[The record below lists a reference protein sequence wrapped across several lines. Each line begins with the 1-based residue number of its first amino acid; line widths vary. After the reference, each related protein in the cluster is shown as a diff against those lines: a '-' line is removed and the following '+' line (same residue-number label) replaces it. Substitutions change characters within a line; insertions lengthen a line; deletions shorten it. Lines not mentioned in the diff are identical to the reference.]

1 MKIQMQRLIRLRLGF
16 QIDGDTEPTLFWF
29 YNCTATRPNIDA
41 STTEDTKEPGTDTLT
56 ISCASKEDGTV
67 RAKTTATSY
76 AAVKDTWFT
85 SVYEKIGGSMMRRTI
100 TISGI
105 QCEMKSSAAI
115 PRMYRMK
122 FERDI
127 FVDMQKIA
135 KQIEVQNKLKEE
147 LRKQA
152 EENGEEFDESKFESG
167 LPVETGEFG
176 ADMKVDLLND
186 GPVTLWMDTAQMR

>member
-1 MKIQMQRLIRLRLGF
+1 MK
-16 QIDGDTEPTLFWF
+16 
-29 YNCTATRPNIDA
+29 
-41 STTEDTKEPGTDTLT
+41 
-56 ISCASKEDGTV
+56 
-67 RAKTTATSY
+67 
-76 AAVKDTWFT
+76 
-85 SVYEKIGGSMMRRTI
+85 RTI

-115 PRMYRMK
+115 PRMYRLK

-167 LPVETGEFG
+167 LPVESLEIFENIAFLMHKHGDPSQPKEIDEWLDQFDMFDIYKVFPEILKMWNIENKQMSTPKKRTG
-176 ADMKVDLLND
+176 K
-186 GPVTLWMDTAQMR
+186 

>member
-1 MKIQMQRLIRLRLGF
+1 MK
-16 QIDGDTEPTLFWF
+16 
-29 YNCTATRPNIDA
+29 
-41 STTEDTKEPGTDTLT
+41 
-56 ISCASKEDGTV
+56 
-67 RAKTTATSY
+67 
-76 AAVKDTWFT
+76 
-85 SVYEKIGGSMMRRTI
+85 RTI

-115 PRMYRMK
+115 PRMYRLK
-122 FERDI
+122 FGRDI

-167 LPVETGEFG
+167 LPVESLEIFENIAFLMHKHGDPSQPKEIDEWLDQFDMFDIYKVFPEILKMWNIENKQMSTPKKRTG
-176 ADMKVDLLND
+176 K
-186 GPVTLWMDTAQMR
+186 